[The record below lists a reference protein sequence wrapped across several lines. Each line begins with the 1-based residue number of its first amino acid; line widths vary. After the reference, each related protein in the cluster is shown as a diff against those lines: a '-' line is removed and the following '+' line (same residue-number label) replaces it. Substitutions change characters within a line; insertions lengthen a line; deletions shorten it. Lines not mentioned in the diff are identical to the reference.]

1 MSYDIVAFDP
11 SATTDSDF
19 LGWYDLQCEW
29 TEDHDYRDVAVT
41 TPELR
46 AFFRALSEVFP
57 PLAYIDDATYEQLA
71 ADSNFQGGLT
81 SHSIG
86 ATMIYACFS
95 WAVADRAREVFC
107 DLAAQHKV
115 AVALV
120 SDSPAPQIIRP
131 Q

>member
-1 MSYDIVAFDP
+1 MSYDIAAFDP
-11 SATTDSDF
+11 AATTDSDF
-19 LGWYDLQCEW
+19 LRWYELQCEE

-46 AFFRALSEVFP
+46 AFFLALSEVFP
-57 PLAYIDDATYEQLA
+57 PLDDIDDATYEQLA
-71 ADSNFQGGLT
+71 ADPNFQGGLT
-81 SHSIG
+81 SHTIG

-107 DLAAQHKV
+107 DLAAEHKV

-120 SDSPAPQIIRP
+120 SDSMAPPIIRP